1 MSMGPTGPRLEAAVH
16 RPPTSTSSH
25 PSRALAATVLILLF
39 LTPALAWADGPAGT
53 PSSFEQALARGPV
66 FAALGAF
73 VGGLLVSLTPCV
85 YPMIAIT
92 VSVFGAREAKSRWQA
107 AALSSVFVLGIAVM
121 FTALGIGAALSGS
134 IFGSALS
141 NKYVVGFVAIVFFV
155 LSASMFG
162 AFELALPSSL
172 NNRLATVGGIGFGGA
187 FVLGLV
193 SALVAAPCTGP
204 VLGGILVWI
213 AASHQILLG
222 TAVMFT
228 FALGLGVPFFL
239 VGTFAVA
246 LPKGGAWM
254 LGVKWFFGVVLA
266 VVALYFLRTAVPP
279 LQHVGRPDIWYG
291 ALAGALVALSVVGA
305 WIHVAAERRG
315 AKHPERSKPFK
326 LGSAPIGI
334 CGGFMLISW
343 LALPRAG
350 AELRWVD
357 SETQGRTLAVTEHK
371 PVIVDFGAAWCGA
384 CNELTKHTF
393 ADADVRAEAGRFV
406 AIRVDAT
413 DDDNP
418 QVNAVKDKYHVVGL
432 PTVVVLDSEGKER
445 VRFNEFVPPEKFLNA
460 IQAVN

>member
-1 MSMGPTGPRLEAAVH
+1 VNRKTSPAA
-16 RPPTSTSSH
+16 
-25 PSRALAATVLILLF
+25 SRALVSAAFVLLVLLV
-39 LTPALAWADGPAGT
+39 PEALAWAQGAPAAGT
-53 PSSFEQALARGPV
+53 SSFEQALARGPV
-66 FAALGAF
+66 FAVLGAF

-92 VSVFGAREAKSRWQA
+92 VSVFGAREAKSRWHA

-121 FTALGIGAALSGS
+121 FTGLGIGAALSGS

-141 NKYVVGFVAIVFFV
+141 NKYVVGFVALVFFG
-155 LSASMFG
+155 LAGSMFG

-213 AASHQILLG
+213 ATSHQIALG
-222 TAVMFT
+222 TLVMFT

-239 VGTFAVA
+239 VGTFAVS

-266 VVALYFLRTAVPP
+266 VVALYFLRTAITP
-279 LQHVGRPDIWYG
+279 LQHVARPATWYA
-291 ALAGALVALSVVGA
+291 ALAAGLVAISLVGA
-305 WIHVAAERRG
+305 MAHIASERRG
-315 AKHPERSKPFK
+315 AKHPERSTAFK
-326 LGSAPIGI
+326 LTSAPIAI

-343 LALPRAG
+343 MVLPKG
-350 AELRWVD
+350 ELRWLD
-357 SETQGRTLAVTEHK
+357 SEAQGRKLAVSEHK

-384 CNELTKHTF
+384 CNELSAHTF
-393 ADADVRAEAGRFV
+393 ADESVRAEAGRFV

-413 DDDNP
+413 DDDNV

-432 PTVVVLDSEGKER
+432 PTVVVLDSEGQER
-445 VRFNEFVPPEKFLNA
+445 VRFNEFVPAQKFLDA

>member
-1 MSMGPTGPRLEAAVH
+1 VNRRKTLASAACVLVLLLPT
-16 RPPTSTSSH
+16 
-25 PSRALAATVLILLF
+25 
-39 LTPALAWADGPAGT
+39 LAWAQGT
-53 PSSFEQALARGPV
+53 GAAPSSFEQALARGPI
-66 FAALGAF
+66 FAMLGAF

-92 VSVFGAREAKSRWQA
+92 VSVFGAREAKSRWHA

-141 NKYVVGFVAIVFFV
+141 NKYVVGFVAIVFFA
-155 LSASMFG
+155 LAASMFG

-213 AASHQILLG
+213 AASHQIALG

-239 VGTFAVA
+239 VGTFAVS

-266 VVALYFLRTAVPP
+266 VVALYFLRTAVPV
-279 LQHVGRPDIWYG
+279 LQHVSRAALWYP
-291 ALAGALVALSVVGA
+291 AVAGALILVGLFGA
-305 WIHVAAERRG
+305 GIHIASERRG
-315 AKHPERSKPFK
+315 AKHPERSTPFK
-326 LGSAPIGI
+326 LGSAPLAIA
-334 CGGFMLISW
+334 GGFMLISW
-343 LALPRAG
+343 TVMPK
-350 AELRWVD
+350 AELRWLD
-357 SETQGRTLAVTEHK
+357 SEPQGLELAQTEHK

-384 CNELTKHTF
+384 CNELTAHTF
-393 ADADVRAEAGRFV
+393 ADAQVRAEAGRFV

-413 DDDNP
+413 DDDNA
-418 QVNAVKDKYHVVGL
+418 QVSAMKDKYHVVGL
-432 PTVVVLDSEGKER
+432 PTVVVLDSAGQEKI
-445 VRFNEFVPPEKFLNA
+445 RFNEFVPPDKFLDA
-460 IQAVN
+460 IQRVN

>member
-1 MSMGPTGPRLEAAVH
+1 MH
-16 RPPTSTSSH
+16 RHLYRRRTHGGIWLIT
-25 PSRALAATVLILLF
+25 LVVLLVLL
-39 LTPALAWADGPAGT
+39 LLPALAWGDCGAAT
-53 PSSFEQALARGPV
+53 TVHTSSFEAALARGPM
-66 FAALGAF
+66 FAVLAAF

-107 AALSSVFVLGIAVM
+107 AALSSVFVLGIAAM
-121 FTALGIGAALSGS
+121 FTALGIAAALSGGIFGAALS
-134 IFGSALS
+134 
-141 NKYVVGFVAIVFFV
+141 NKWVVGFVAIVFFA

-172 NNRLATVGGIGFGGA
+172 NNRLATVGGIGYGGA

-204 VLGGILVWI
+204 VLGGILIWI
-213 AASHQILLG
+213 AASHRMLLG
-222 TAVMFT
+222 TGVMFT

-266 VVALYFLRTAVPP
+266 VVALYFLRNAVPA
-279 LQHVGRPDIWYG
+279 LQH
-291 ALAGALVALSVVGA
+291 LAQPGTWFAT
-305 WIHVAAERRG
+305 VAALLFVVSIAMAGVHIASERRG
-315 AKHPERSKPFK
+315 AKHPEWSKPFK
-326 LGSAPIGI
+326 LISAPLAIAGA
-334 CGGFMLISW
+334 FMLISW
-343 LALPRAG
+343 ELLPKG
-350 AELRWVD
+350 ELRWVD
-357 SETQGRTLAVTEHK
+357 SEAQGRELAVNEHK
-371 PVIVDFGAAWCGA
+371 PVIVDFGASWCGA
-384 CNELTKHTF
+384 CNELTTQTF
-393 ADADVRAEAGRFV
+393 SNESVRDEASRFV

-432 PTVVVLDSEGKER
+432 PTVVVLAHEGQECM
-445 VRFNEFVPPEKFLNA
+445 RFNEFVPPDRFLSA
-460 IQAVN
+460 IQPVN

>member
-1 MSMGPTGPRLEAAVH
+1 MKRH
-16 RPPTSTSSH
+16 PPVW
-25 PSRALAATVLILLF
+25 PLAALVLF
-39 LTPALAWADGPAGT
+39 APAFAWADTAAAPG
-53 PSSFEQALARGPV
+53 SFDQALARGPL
-66 FAALGAF
+66 FAALAAF

-121 FTALGIGAALSGS
+121 FTGLGVTAALSGS

-141 NKYVVGFVAIVFFV
+141 NKWVVGFVALVFLG

-162 AFELALPSSL
+162 AFELALPSGL

-187 FVLGLV
+187 FILGLV

-204 VLGGILVWI
+204 VLGGILIWI
-213 AASHQILLG
+213 AASHRVLLG
-222 TAVMFT
+222 TGVMFT

-239 VGTFAVA
+239 VGTFAVS
-246 LPKGGAWM
+246 LPKGGSWM
-254 LGVKWFFGVVLA
+254 LGVKWLFGVVLA
-266 VVALYFLRTAVPP
+266 VVALYFLRTAVPA
-279 LQHVGRPDIWYG
+279 LQQVAQRG
-291 ALAGALVALSVVGA
+291 AWFADVATALIVAALVLA
-305 WIHVAAERRG
+305 WIHVASERKG
-315 AKHPERSKPFK
+315 AKHPSWSKPFK
-326 LGSAPIGI
+326 LVSIPLGI

-343 LALPRAG
+343 FTLPKAQL
-350 AELRWVD
+350 EWLD
-357 SETQGRTLAVTEHK
+357 SEATGRELAVTQHR

-384 CNELTKHTF
+384 CNELTTHTF
-393 ADADVRAEAGRFV
+393 SDADVRAEAGRFV

-413 DDDNP
+413 DDENP

-432 PTVVVLDSEGKER
+432 PTVVVLDSEGQEK
-445 VRFNEFVPPEKFLNA
+445 VRFNEFVPAQQFLHA